1 MPMNRDEMRRQAL
14 KFYYAH
20 NLYGTDESIRLRA
33 RFGELWRVG
42 SDDTADPAA
51 LSASLATLMAEP
63 GWESFV
69 QELIKDMSAASVNTY
84 DSD

>member
-1 MPMNRDEMRRQAL
+1 MF
-14 KFYYAH
+14 K
-20 NLYGTDESIRLRA
+20 
-33 RFGELWRVG
+33 VG
-42 SDDTADPAA
+42 SDETADPAA
-51 LSASLATLMAEP
+51 LSTSLAALMAEP